1 MTLTSYQSEK
11 FKSIEKLPINVWFI
25 IEPSRK
31 DRDELI
37 EALKLYID
45 IFGNILEFN
54 EHYTKFRRIEPYED
68 IDGITIKFEFH
79 KREDVFI
86 DYSHLPDPIFKDNS
100 KTKKRHM

>member
-1 MTLTSYQSEK
+1 MELTNYQSNI
-11 FKSIEKLPINVWFI
+11 FKKLDDMQMKKWFI

-31 DRDELI
+31 DRNELI